1 MNIPII
7 ISLLY
12 FISSA
17 FYFVNLTFKN
27 LKDHRVGLYIGAL
40 AFIFHTYYLFSLTF
54 SGLKMAGGV
63 GRSLF
68 LLAWFIP
75 LVFFVSR
82 LIYRLPS
89 LGAFIFPIAFIG
101 TVPALIIPK
110 GLIEIDATLNNP
122 WILIHIVLIFLGEA
136 FFAIAFVAGILYIFE
151 ERKIKGKKLGRILLK
166 LPSLNTL
173 DKVNHLCFIIGFPLM
188 TIGLA
193 IGFFAANQIWGPNW
207 KWDNKETWSVITWV
221 LYALLLNF
229 RLSLGWKGKS
239 TAVGAII
246 GFCIIVVALL
256 IGYFFPTQ
264 HTFSY

>member
-1 MNIPII
+1 MNIPVI
-7 ISLLY
+7 ISVLY

-17 FYFVNLTFKN
+17 SYFTNLWFKN
-27 LKDHRVGLYIGAL
+27 LKDSRVGFYVGAL
-40 AFIFHTYYLFSLTF
+40 AFIFHTYYLFNLTF

-68 LLAWFIP
+68 ILAWFIP

-89 LGAFIFPIAFIG
+89 LGAFIFPLAFIG
-101 TVPALIIPK
+101 TVQSVIIPK
-110 GLIEIDATLNNP
+110 GIIEIDPSLNNP
-122 WILIHIVLIFLGEA
+122 WILIHIILIFLGEA

-151 ERKIKGKKLGRILLK
+151 EREIKGKHFGKFLLK

-173 DKVNHLCFIIGFPLM
+173 DKVNHLCFMIGFPLM
-188 TIGLA
+188 TLGLA
-193 IGFFAANQIWGPNW
+193 IGFFAANQIWGPDW
-207 KWDNKETWSVITWV
+207 KWDNKETWSVLTWI

-229 RLSLGWKGKS
+229 RLSLGWKGKRS
-239 TAVGAII
+239 AVGAII
-246 GFCIIVVALL
+246 GFGIILIALL
-256 IGYFFPTQ
+256 SGYLFPTQ